1 MSDGSHADFLAKL
14 SEDHQAKLGDAIVN
28 LEDKITDLLSGAPL
42 TDGEFFDLEWAV
54 ESRNELRKII
64 DKEYLEEVDKI
75 VKDYSGVAERATDML
90 SEYGDFTKLDTGVV
104 RQLQTLTFQG
114 FESVGDQYLSAVSK
128 EIYDMTLV
136 GTSFSDAVKNV
147 RDTVS
152 GNLKRYADQ
161 QVHDGL
167 MQFNANANVAIGKQ
181 SGVTKWKYYGGL
193 QDNSRSHCRKHVG
206 KVYTEEEI
214 AEIWSGS
221 WQGKA
226 SGDPFVV
233 RGGYRCQHHWRPV
246 FDEEVVSQVVEEEPV
261 ELDEPPQG
269 VPKRQKRVDAEKEI
283 KQKIKPKYQSVKA
296 GEMGDDYSAYP
307 NVGGIAAVRFRR
319 DTYDARKH
327 GRDWIEY
334 SRQGF
339 GKIEHEFNDDLAS
352 VMVGMLDETAELSAK
367 YKVPQV
373 RGLDIS
379 KRGVASMGD
388 GVMCLNPK
396 YMDKLATQVYV
407 TPANRKKALGKV
419 DQLSKQR
426 LKQREVVDKLKK
438 ERDELEELWI
448 KAEMNN
454 APQDEI
460 RELSKKVF
468 AADNQVSSASVE
480 LGKINNAI
488 QEQRDIAGVKQV
500 SDWKF
505 GDDTSLRPHT
515 SEKFFVDPLDDIRS
529 TVYHEYGHTVHQ
541 EYNRVAFQYSGNEPA
556 LEQVLKRLNRKRDK
570 MQSTKYMQKN
580 GLEWWAESFSLHNMG
595 RQDLVDPRMN
605 ALIAAIA
612 DSPVRLSEQELQAVV
627 DKADKEMKANKRK
640 K

>member
-1 MSDGSHADFLAKL
+1 
-14 SEDHQAKLGDAIVN
+14 
-28 LEDKITDLLSGAPL
+28 
-42 TDGEFFDLEWAV
+42 
-54 ESRNELRKII
+54 
-64 DKEYLEEVDKI
+64 
-75 VKDYSGVAERATDML
+75 
-90 SEYGDFTKLDTGVV
+90 
-104 RQLQTLTFQG
+104 
-114 FESVGDQYLSAVSK
+114 
-128 EIYDMTLV
+128 
-136 GTSFSDAVKNV
+136 
-147 RDTVS
+147 
-152 GNLKRYADQ
+152 
-161 QVHDGL
+161 
-167 MQFNANANVAIGKQ
+167 
-181 SGVTKWKYYGGL
+181 
-193 QDNSRSHCRKHVG
+193 
-206 KVYTEEEI
+206 
-214 AEIWSGS
+214 
-221 WQGKA
+221 
-226 SGDPFVV
+226 
-233 RGGYRCQHHWRPV
+233 GYRCQHHWRPV
-246 FDEEVVSQVVEEEPV
+246 FDEEDVQDVVEEEPV
-261 ELDEPPQG
+261 DLDEPPQG

-283 KQKIKPKYQSVKA
+283 KQKINPKYQDVEA
-296 GEMGDDYSAYP
+296 GEIGDDYTAYP
-307 NVGGIAAVRFRR
+307 KVGGIASVRFRR
-319 DTYDARKH
+319 DTYNARKH

-339 GKIEHEFNDDLAS
+339 GKIEHEFSDDLAS
-352 VMVGMLDETAELSAK
+352 VMVGMLDETAELSQK

-396 YMDKLATQVYV
+396 YMDKVATQVYV
-407 TPANRKKALGKV
+407 TPAKRKKALGKV

-448 KAEMNN
+448 KAEMND
-454 APQDEI
+454 APQDKI
-460 RELSKKVF
+460 RDLSNKVF
-468 AADNQVSSASVE
+468 AASDEVSRASVE

-500 SDWKF
+500 SNWKF
-505 GDDTSLRPHT
+505 GDDPSLRPHT

-541 EYNRVAFQYSGNEPA
+541 EYNRVAFQYSGREPD
-556 LEQVLKRLNRKRDK
+556 LEQVLIRLNRKRDK

-612 DSPVRLSEQELQAVV
+612 DSPVRLSQEEMQAVV
-627 DKADKEMKANKRK
+627 DKADKKMKADAKKRK

>member
-1 MSDGSHADFLAKL
+1 MSDGTHADFLAKL
-14 SEDHQAKLGDAIVN
+14 ADEHQAKLGDAIVN

-64 DKEYLEEVDKI
+64 DKEYLAEVDKI

-246 FDEEVVSQVVEEEPV
+246 FDEEVVSQVEEKVEVEP
-261 ELDEPPQG
+261 DFTPPKTL
-269 VPKRQKRVDAEKEI
+269 PKLKA
-283 KQKIKPKYQSVKA
+283 KQAAISSVVSKLAKSTKKPKDFRDQSFDKYHVDFNGDFYHRFKA
-296 GEMGDDYSAYP
+296 YGHKKSNGYTKNSQLFKDQ
-307 NVGGIAAVRFRR
+307 I
-319 DTYDARKH
+319 
-327 GRDWIEY
+327 
-334 SRQGF
+334 
-339 GKIEHEFNDDLAS
+339 GKIIEGSMSPETLTLLDDALDMTAGLA
-352 VMVGMLDETAELSAK
+352 VK
-367 YKVPQV
+367 FKVPNIRSV
-373 RGLDIS
+373 TPVTG
-379 KRGVASMGD
+379 KKATMSMGD
-388 GVMCLNPK
+388 GRLAINPSYWNPK
-396 YMDKLATQVYV
+396 SKIAYEGTEKATKKLAAKRLEVETLR
-407 TPANRKKALGKV
+407 ADV
-419 DQLSKQR
+419 DDLLAKYRAEQLSDTYDIGTLRSLASEHKTKRAQ
-426 LKQREVVDKLKK
+426 L
-438 ERDELEELWI
+438 I
-448 KAEMNN
+448 KAE
-454 APQDEI
+454 
-460 RELSKKVF
+460 K
-468 AADNQVSSASVE
+468 AADKLENALPKPASTWQV
-480 LGKINNAI
+480 GD
-488 QEQRDIAGVKQV
+488 DIADRPWSAKEYFDTPEEQFANTVRHE
-500 SDWKF
+500 F
-505 GDDTSLRPHT
+505 GHL
-515 SEKFFVDPLDDIRS
+515 
-529 TVYHEYGHTVHQ
+529 VHQ
-541 EYNRVAFQYSGNEPA
+541 EHNRTGVEGGFGDLESPIETYLQTLFYRSGTKGGTDRNEKWVYPSEYSEANH
-556 LEQVLKRLNRKRDK
+556 K
-570 MQSTKYMQKN
+570 
-580 GLEWWAESFSLHNMG
+580 EWWAESFSLYNGG
-595 RQDLVDPRMN
+595 RKDLVEPKLVELMDHMVEN
-605 ALIAAIA
+605 EG
-612 DSPVRLSEQELQAVV
+612 RLTTF
-627 DKADKEMKANKRK
+627 DGWDFIRGKRA
-640 K
+640 